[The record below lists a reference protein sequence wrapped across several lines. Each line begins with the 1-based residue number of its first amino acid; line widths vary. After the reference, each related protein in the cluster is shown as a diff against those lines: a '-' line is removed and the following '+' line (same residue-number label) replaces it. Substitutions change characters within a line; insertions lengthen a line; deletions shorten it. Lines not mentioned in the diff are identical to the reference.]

1 MVDLSARPGVLE
13 PLYQSAVALHA
24 QANRQRVGA
33 LARLRRCVG
42 AAWEESKTLETACD
56 CVAIERGYDDWESMC
71 RHVAEPPTEPQDAAR
86 WLVGHLLNGNVDCI
100 DIDRLIS
107 SDRIVD
113 TVGARLAMLDSSVS
127 VEQII
132 ADGVDKPLPPLD
144 VPALAYVCCSKYGAT
159 NETMRSR
166 RRNFAAELLENKADP
181 NVGMRER
188 DSIRGFRTCLGGAIG
203 FARDVELAKQL
214 LDAGADINDG
224 PTLYE
229 GSAMWEAVRLRDHAA
244 LDLLVEAEPP
254 EWHLCHALTHCLQLN
269 DEYLALVLL
278 DYDADPNWNKTVY
291 GMGGNVL
298 HEAIHCDAP
307 HDTIEMLLQRGASID
322 ATDNGGRTPIAVAT
336 VLCPQKVVALLFSW
350 SLDKDIPGPSE
361 FERFVAICFEG
372 DEKGAL
378 DFKEKLGISSAKT
391 YHDQLW
397 LHEAIQRGSHE
408 ALDLLLTIDF
418 ELDTIDYQGQTALHR
433 AVMAEDEH
441 ALTKLLER
449 GASTSIQNFDG
460 DTVVDLAV
468 RRTVHGNTHIVDLL
482 ARSLT
487 EEEFDA
493 RGSRLRPEDEESFER
508 AVDAIAN
515 GDVAQLKE
523 LLNANPYFNKARS
536 VRPHRCALM
545 NYIGVNGFEGERQ
558 KSPENAVEII
568 EVLLEYGC
576 DPNVLCYTYRG
587 GPGENTLGLLLSS
600 GIVSSPEQQLAMV
613 RTLVKGGATISE
625 GYQLLFKLLDAKD
638 TDSVPEVV
646 SSIDINDSAV
656 REAFFALGLNREHAL
671 MAELIAAGFD
681 VNSTNELKQTLLHY
695 AALDGDETFVD
706 WLLEHGADPTLRELQ
721 FDGNSAGW
729 ADAGGHDELA
739 KRLGRLVSDA
749 S

>member
-1 MVDLSARPGVLE
+1 MPDLSARPAVLE

-24 QANRQRVGA
+24 QAKRQRIGA
-33 LARLRRCVG
+33 VARLRRSLGVSSE
-42 AAWEESKTLETACD
+42 ASLTLESACD

-71 RHVAEPPTEPQDAAR
+71 RHVAEPPAEPQDATR
-86 WLVGHLLNGNVDCI
+86 WLVGHLLNGNDDRIEIV
-100 DIDRLIS
+100 RLIES
-107 SDRIVD
+107 ESAMD
-113 TVGARLAMLDSSVS
+113 TVGARLAMLDGSVS
-127 VEQII
+127 VEQIV

-144 VPALAYVCCSKYGAT
+144 VPALVYVCCSKYGAT
-159 NETMRSR
+159 NETMRAR
-166 RRNFAAELLENKADP
+166 RRDFAEQLLSNDADP
-181 NVGMRER
+181 NVGMAER

-203 FARDVELAKQL
+203 CARDVELAKQL

-269 DEYLALVLL
+269 DEYLALLLL

-298 HEAIHCDAP
+298 HEAIQCDAP
-307 HDTIEMLLQRGASID
+307 LDTIEMLLQHGASVD
-322 ATDNGGRTPIAVAT
+322 AMDNGGRTPIAVAT
-336 VLCPQKVVALLFSW
+336 VLCPQEVKGLLFTW
-350 SLDKDIPGPSE
+350 SPDMDVPGPNE
-361 FERFVAICFEG
+361 FERFVGICFEG
-372 DEKGAL
+372 DEAGAL
-378 DFKEKLGISSAKT
+378 DFKEKLGISGAKT

-408 ALDLLLTIDF
+408 ALDLLLTVDF
-418 ELDTIDYQGQTALHR
+418 DVDTIDYQGQTALHR

-441 ALTKLLER
+441 AVTKLLER
-449 GASTSIQNFDG
+449 GASTSILNFDG
-460 DTVVDLAV
+460 DTVVDLAI
-468 RRTVHGNTHIVDLL
+468 RRTVHGNTHIVDAL
-482 ARSLT
+482 ARSLS

-493 RGSRLRPEDEESFER
+493 RGSRLRPQDEESFEL
-508 AVDAIAN
+508 AADAIAN
-515 GDVAQLKE
+515 GDVEQLNN
-523 LLNANPYFNKARS
+523 LLTANPYFNKARS

-568 EVLLEYGC
+568 KVLLEHGC

-600 GIVSSPEQQLAMV
+600 GVVSSPAQQLAMT
-613 RTLVKGGATISE
+613 RALVKGGATISK
-625 GYQLLFKLLDAKD
+625 GYQILFKLLDAKD
-638 TDSVPEVV
+638 TDSVSDVV
-646 SSIDINDSAV
+646 SSIDINDTAV
-656 REAFFALGLNREHAL
+656 REAFFALGSNHEHAL
-671 MAELIAAGFD
+671 MEELIAVGFD
-681 VNSTNELKQTLLHY
+681 VNSTNELKQTALHY
-695 AALDGDETFVD
+695 ASLNGDEAFVD

-729 ADAGGHDELA
+729 ADAGGHTELA
-739 KRLGRLVSDA
+739 KRLGRLIDSKP
-749 S
+749 